1 MKVDD
6 IAILVGGRGKR
17 IDKLTKSTPKPLIK
31 FGSKPFL
38 DQILSKIIKYNFKR
52 IYLLCSYK
60 KIFLKNIII
69 K

>member
-31 FGSKPFL
+31 FDQNLFL
-38 DQILSKIIKYNFKR
+38 IKFYQK
-52 IYLLCSYK
+52 L
-60 KIFLKNIII
+60 
-69 K
+69 